1 MTISGVTVPADDETR
16 IPMNI
21 AEYKA
26 RRTGLLGPSQR
37 PTCRQCR
44 KALSTCYCHLLRPF
58 NSPVPFV
65 ILQHLAEAR
74 NSIATARMTSAS
86 IRNCELITGNRFEHD
101 ARVNELLAD
110 SGRRHVLL
118 FPRPGAAPLEHFLV
132 REAEPVFWL
141 IDAKWAQVPK
151 MLRFSPNV
159 RALEAVAFEP
169 PSESIFSSIRTQPHA
184 GCLSTLEAV
193 FHVIDR
199 VKRHRGE
206 AGTEHH
212 ALLDVFRH
220 MVRQQLE
227 FVRLDVRR
235 HGAARA
241 LRKLGREP

>member
-1 MTISGVTVPADDETR
+1 V
-16 IPMNI
+16 
-21 AEYKA
+21 
-26 RRTGLLGPSQR
+26 
-37 PTCRQCR
+37 
-44 KALSTCYCHLLRPF
+44 RPF
-58 NSPVPFV
+58 TSPVPFV

-74 NSIATARMTSAS
+74 NSIATARMTHAS
-86 IRNCELITGNRFEHD
+86 IKNCELITGTRFEHD

-110 SGRRHVLL
+110 SRRRNVLL
-118 FPRPGAAPLEHFLV
+118 FPRPGAAGLDQFLAQ
-132 REAEPVFWL
+132 EPNPVFWV

-169 PSESIFSSIRTQPHA
+169 PGESIFSSIRTQPHA

-193 FHVIDR
+193 FHVIDC
-199 VKRHRGE
+199 VKRHRRE

-220 MVRQQLE
+220 LVRQQLE

-241 LRKLGREP
+241 LRRLSREPVA